1 MIGAEHR
8 IPEPAPE
15 AREECIQGLLG
26 VRFTQ
31 KGPKRRWRP
40 EACRPADTTRRS
52 LSVEPGEQA
61 FGALGK
67 PTLGWPQRED
77 LLTIYRFSHHV
88 AVVMAGS
95 VFPPSCPDCATG
107 LTKDTRLNLHVPPTP
122 PNAHNCK
129 TPQQRQL
136 ILTRDQ
142 PTEMANNDFNRYC
155 ENLLVQYNRRN
166 TASTMRHIEGLCN
179 TLRRK
184 GQVVQTM
191 FGGSVRRGTYVSG
204 LSDVDVLLIVNQ
216 SSLSSRPPA
225 DAITYVK
232 NVIEQQLPL
241 NPVRAGNLAV
251 TVNYSD
257 GTEIQVLPAI
267 RRNTGGVRI
276 ASPDNSGWSNVVQ
289 PDNFARQLV
298 EVNNANGARVVPT
311 VKLAKA
317 IADCFIRQPT
327 RKIAGYHM

>member
-1 MIGAEHR
+1 
-8 IPEPAPE
+8 
-15 AREECIQGLLG
+15 
-26 VRFTQ
+26 
-31 KGPKRRWRP
+31 
-40 EACRPADTTRRS
+40 
-52 LSVEPGEQA
+52 
-61 FGALGK
+61 
-67 PTLGWPQRED
+67 
-77 LLTIYRFSHHV
+77 
-88 AVVMAGS
+88 
-95 VFPPSCPDCATG
+95 
-107 LTKDTRLNLHVPPTP
+107 
-122 PNAHNCK
+122 
-129 TPQQRQL
+129 
-136 ILTRDQ
+136 
-142 PTEMANNDFNRYC
+142 MANNDFNRYC
-155 ENLLVQYNRRN
+155 EDLLVQYNRRN

-232 NVIEQQLPL
+232 NVIEKQLPL

-327 RKIAGYHM
+327 RKIAGYHMEALAVEAFKNYHGEFDPKSMLIHLFGASIAAVMKPITDTTGQSRRVDDALGPANSPARQRASTYFGQMRGRINTCRNKRDLDRLFCRGSTRP

>member
-1 MIGAEHR
+1 
-8 IPEPAPE
+8 
-15 AREECIQGLLG
+15 
-26 VRFTQ
+26 
-31 KGPKRRWRP
+31 
-40 EACRPADTTRRS
+40 
-52 LSVEPGEQA
+52 
-61 FGALGK
+61 
-67 PTLGWPQRED
+67 
-77 LLTIYRFSHHV
+77 
-88 AVVMAGS
+88 
-95 VFPPSCPDCATG
+95 
-107 LTKDTRLNLHVPPTP
+107 
-122 PNAHNCK
+122 
-129 TPQQRQL
+129 
-136 ILTRDQ
+136 
-142 PTEMANNDFNRYC
+142 MANNDFNKYC

-166 TASTMRHIEGLCN
+166 TASTTRHIEGLCN
-179 TLRRK
+179 TLRHQ

-225 DAITYVK
+225 DAIAYVK

-276 ASPDNSGWSNVVQ
+276 ASPDNSGWSNVAQ

-317 IADCFIRQPT
+317 IADCFIRQPS
-327 RKIAGYHM
+327 RKIAGYHMEALAVEAFKDYHGEFDPKSMLIHLFGDSITAVMKPITDTTGQSRRVDDALGPANSPARQRTSTYFGQMRGRINACRNKRDLDRLFCQGSARP